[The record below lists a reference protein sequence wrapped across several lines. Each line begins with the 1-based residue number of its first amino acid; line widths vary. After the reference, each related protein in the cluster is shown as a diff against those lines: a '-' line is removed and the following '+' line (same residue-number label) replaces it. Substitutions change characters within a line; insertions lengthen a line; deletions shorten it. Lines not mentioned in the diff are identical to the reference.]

1 MFLLLSGKMECDCD
15 VVDWRCYTERTQVAR
30 SVTVLN
36 TTRGS
41 TIWWQSV
48 YLFSQPAHPTVWSD
62 LWFPTILKPSSM
74 LHWKSAVGKSTQVDT
89 KDTFQRRLANEMSS
103 GTSVAD
109 QPQTVLWLV
118 TGPRVHH
125 WSEARRTW
133 ELSVERHAPQQHCV
147 HATCFWWHHAL
158 LHPNSSLAL
167 ILTESPKVLE
177 NCFGENI
184 THWVGSGVGRS
195 CKFSCC

>member
-1 MFLLLSGKMECDCD
+1 MFLLLSRKMKCDCD

-118 TGPRVHH
+118 TGPRGTSLE
-125 WSEARRTW
+125 WSKTDMR
-133 ELSVERHAPQQHCV
+133 VERWTPRSTATLVSMPRASGGITPYFTPTPPLLWFLLNPQRCLRI
-147 HATCFWWHHAL
+147 AL
-158 LHPNSSLAL
+158 GK
-167 ILTESPKVLE
+167 I
-177 NCFGENI
+177 
-184 THWVGSGVGRS
+184 
-195 CKFSCC
+195 